1 MTSLPLSRAEAGA
14 DVINELAALTAGSHG
29 WTVRQ
34 RREKVA
40 TATQA
45 CHALIFAESA
55 EAGPEGLSPVSYTH
69 LRAHET

>member
-45 CHALIFAESA
+45 LSLI
-55 EAGPEGLSPVSYTH
+55 H
-69 LRAHET
+69 I